1 MERRSKPPLA
11 GASGQLNIINLH
23 GQQPGKPCN
32 IRAGDSPSTLGTDP
46 KRWFWRETKD
56 EGRELSVHLPRR
68 LTHPRIPI
76 KLEESN
82 RGCPDPRE
90 GAAIPFCSCLLGGR
104 PIGRTPDSGS
114 GYPGSSPGLPA
125 NLLLTDDGESRPFS
139 LNAAKIRCGESAS
152 KLSWHY

>member
-104 PIGRTPDSGS
+104 PIGRTPDSG
-114 GYPGSSPGLPA
+114 
-125 NLLLTDDGESRPFS
+125 
-139 LNAAKIRCGESAS
+139 CG
-152 KLSWHY
+152 KDPVLMRIFNDLR